1 MLLLEI
7 KKMWISFLKS
17 KGYFE
22 LEDFSLVPK
31 NDDSILWVNSGVSAI
46 KKYFKNPSLSPAR
59 NMVNS
64 QRVIRTN
71 DIDLI
76 DENSYHQTLFE
87 MLGSFSI
94 NGNFKSEV
102 IPIVWDF
109 LTDSNYLKIASQKLF
124 ITTFKGDKDTIEIW
138 NKQKNINL
146 KNIILCNEDSNFW
159 DMGEGPCG
167 PNTEIYYC
175 FDLEKINQDKSS
187 EINVESKNFIEVGNL
202 VFSDKY
208 HKGIDYLPLDE
219 KCVDIGI
226 GLERLAVVT
235 QFVSNSFEIDIWI
248 KPLALLESKYLKIG
262 FEAGKNKAKSNI
274 IIDHFRTFIIAVFDG
289 ILPEPKHRGYVIKKL
304 IKKAALISY
313 LLGLNVNDLVEL
325 TLVIIQSNSQFIGLI
340 DKSYYI
346 VEIVERE
353 LNKLYSTFDLY
364 KNYIQKYLK
373 DEQNFDFI
381 VPAKS
386 IFFWYDTKGIPI
398 ELIENV
404 LKDSSF
410 IFDKDN
416 FKIFLDKQKKMGSID
431 RFKKDISVF

>member
-146 KNIILCNEDSNFW
+146 KNIILCNEDS
-159 DMGEGPCG
+159 
-167 PNTEIYYC
+167 
-175 FDLEKINQDKSS
+175 
-187 EINVESKNFIEVGNL
+187 
-202 VFSDKY
+202 
-208 HKGIDYLPLDE
+208 
-219 KCVDIGI
+219 
-226 GLERLAVVT
+226 
-235 QFVSNSFEIDIWI
+235 
-248 KPLALLESKYLKIG
+248 
-262 FEAGKNKAKSNI
+262 
-274 IIDHFRTFIIAVFDG
+274 
-289 ILPEPKHRGYVIKKL
+289 
-304 IKKAALISY
+304 
-313 LLGLNVNDLVEL
+313 
-325 TLVIIQSNSQFIGLI
+325 
-340 DKSYYI
+340 
-346 VEIVERE
+346 
-353 LNKLYSTFDLY
+353 
-364 KNYIQKYLK
+364 
-373 DEQNFDFI
+373 
-381 VPAKS
+381 
-386 IFFWYDTKGIPI
+386 
-398 ELIENV
+398 
-404 LKDSSF
+404 
-410 IFDKDN
+410 
-416 FKIFLDKQKKMGSID
+416 
-431 RFKKDISVF
+431 

>member
-1 MLLLEI
+1 
-7 KKMWISFLKS
+7 
-17 KGYFE
+17 
-22 LEDFSLVPK
+22 
-31 NDDSILWVNSGVSAI
+31 
-46 KKYFKNPSLSPAR
+46 
-59 NMVNS
+59 
-64 QRVIRTN
+64 
-71 DIDLI
+71 
-76 DENSYHQTLFE
+76 
-87 MLGSFSI
+87 
-94 NGNFKSEV
+94 
-102 IPIVWDF
+102 
-109 LTDSNYLKIASQKLF
+109 
-124 ITTFKGDKDTIEIW
+124 
-138 NKQKNINL
+138 
-146 KNIILCNEDSNFW
+146 
-159 DMGEGPCG
+159 
-167 PNTEIYYC
+167 
-175 FDLEKINQDKSS
+175 
-187 EINVESKNFIEVGNL
+187 INVESKNFIEVGNL